1 MYFND
6 IYRTNGTL
14 TNSTAFDAQQPGI
27 VDIGAYEFRGSTLD
41 VTPPVLLA
49 TDPLEIDSELERVG
63 TLDSIVLTFSE
74 AINSNDANASANYNL
89 ISAGVNGVFGDGD
102 DVIVSLLPNYTTGSQ
117 LVTLGIVGSTLS
129 PGQYR
134 LTVVSND
141 VTNSGLHDLAGILF
155 DGDDNAIAG
164 GDYVREF
171 SLVQP
176 DLDSDGDV
184 DGADFLAWQR
194 GFGKTSGASV
204 ADGDT
209 NGDEA
214 VNDLDLSVWQQNYGT
229 TGLAALS
236 SSLSA
241 IEIAISLEVTNPEE
255 MLQTDSLQS
264 ELSSKNVATSKTTS
278 ETTQLELP
286 SAIAESI
293 FLPNEAAVLADIYES
308 LSPYTVTTQT
318 RFAERRIFSTEFT
331 GKQTMAFHQTV
342 DEVLGN
348 KDLFAAS
355 VYDDD
360 LAHELTRHYKAML
373 DIHEDP
379 LAIAWDNWE

>member
-1 MYFND
+1 M
-6 IYRTNGTL
+6 
-14 TNSTAFDAQQPGI
+14 
-27 VDIGAYEFRGSTLD
+27 
-41 VTPPVLLA
+41 TPPVLLA

-63 TLDSIVLTFSE
+63 RLDSIVLTLSE
-74 AINSNDANASANYNL
+74 AINSIDANASANYNL

-102 DVIVSLLPNYTTGSQ
+102 DLTISLLPNYTTGSQ
-117 LVTLGIVGSTLS
+117 LVTLGISGSTLS

-155 DGDDNAIAG
+155 DGDDDSIAG

-194 GFGKTSGASV
+194 GFGKTAGASV

-214 VNDLDLSVWQQNYGT
+214 VNGLDLSVWQQNYGS
-229 TGLAALS
+229 TGLATLS
-236 SSLSA
+236 SSLSV
-241 IEIAISLEVTNPEE
+241 IEVASSIEVTNPEE
-255 MLQTDSLQS
+255 ILQTDSLQS
-264 ELSSKNVATSKTTS
+264 GFSSENLATSKTAS
-278 ETTQLELP
+278 ESTQPELP
-286 SAIAESI
+286 RGIAESL
-293 FLPNEAAVLADIYES
+293 FSPNEVAVLMGINGPF
-308 LSPYTVTTQT
+308 SPYAVTTQT
-318 RFAERRIFSTEFT
+318 QLAERKIFSTEFT
-331 GKQTMAFHQTV
+331 GKQTVAFHKTV

-360 LAHELTRHYKAML
+360 LARELTRHYKAMH

-379 LAIAWDNWE
+379 LDIAWDNWE